1 MTLKEIEKKAYT
13 LEGKTIDPLDK
24 ATVNKNILKILENC
38 INKNINLN
46 INENDFVE
54 IINIYYDVYNKYDKD
69 FFKNI
74 SSLSI
79 NEINFFKVIN
89 KLNN

>member
-24 ATVNKNILKILENC
+24 ETVNKNILKILDNC

-54 IINIYYDVYNKYDKD
+54 IINIYYSIHNKYDKD
-69 FFKNI
+69 FFKNVA
-74 SSLSI
+74 SLSI
-79 NEINFFKVIN
+79 NEINFLKVIN